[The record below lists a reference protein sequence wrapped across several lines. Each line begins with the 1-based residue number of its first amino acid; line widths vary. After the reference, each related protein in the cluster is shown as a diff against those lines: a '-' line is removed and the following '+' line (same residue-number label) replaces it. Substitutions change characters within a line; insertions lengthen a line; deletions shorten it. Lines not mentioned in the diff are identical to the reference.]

1 VKMRRQTAA
10 GLDTFQLLQEIDVK
24 VRPPE
29 FAIGDALETDV
40 FLQTDDIGDR
50 RVFDGA
56 ERRFAD
62 LSLLATLARGQEL
75 RRPQE
80 AADVIGAERRLRALA
95 HGKVT
100 RPDP

>member
-1 VKMRRQTAA
+1 
-10 GLDTFQLLQEIDVK
+10 LQPLEEIDVK

-29 FAIGDALETDV
+29 LAVGDALKPDV
-40 FLQTDDIGDR
+40 FLQPDDVGDR

-56 ERRFAD
+56 QRRLAD
-62 LSLLATLARGQEL
+62 LTLLATLACGQQL
-75 RRPQE
+75 RRTQE
-80 AADVIGAERRLRALA
+80 AADVIGAERRLGALA